1 MAEARRALVTGASR
15 GIGAAVARA
24 LAKDGFDIVLN
35 YRSNHEAAEAVAAD
49 IRALGR
55 VATLAPFD
63 VADAATTT
71 AEVEALAKDGI
82 HVLVNNAGITRDGP
96 FPLQGPDAWNDVLG
110 TTLGGFYNVTR
121 PLVMPMV
128 QRRWGRII
136 NLSSVSGVIGNRGQV
151 NYAAAK
157 AGIIGATK
165 SLALELAK
173 RNITVNAVAPG
184 LVDTDMAKDAPV
196 EEVLKLIPMKRLG
209 RAEEVAD
216 LVAFLASDRAAYI
229 TGQTITIA
237 GGLG

>member
-15 GIGAAVARA
+15 GIGAAIARC
-24 LAKDGFDIVLN
+24 LARDGFDIVLN
-35 YRSNHEAAEAVAAD
+35 YKSSRDKAEAVAEEV
-49 IRALGR
+49 RAFGR
-55 VATLAPFD
+55 IATLAPFD
-63 VADAATTT
+63 IADAAQV
-71 AEVEALAKDGI
+71 APAIERLAKEGI

-96 FPLQGPDAWNDVLG
+96 FPLTSPEAWNDVIG

-136 NLSSVSGVIGNRGQV
+136 NLSSISGVIGNRGQV

-157 AGIIGATK
+157 AGLIGATK

-196 EEVLKLIPMKRLG
+196 EEILKVVPMKRLG
-209 RAEEVAD
+209 RADEVAE

-229 TGQTITIA
+229 TGQVIGIS